1 MKASRSARDSTRVIS
16 ICGMTTMFSAF
27 GTRPQRQERDL
38 MTLQRMGKLLQQENL
53 IRNGLVTPRDGQS
66 VLPQGLAFRALE
78 IEELADVYF
87 FRPLGSVVA
96 RPAAALG
103 VTPIQL
109 TIFSMLVG
117 VAGGALLYSERLAL
131 VGFAL
136 LIVYSI
142 FDSADGQLARVTG
155 QSHGTGPRARRRGR
169 IRYARGDLH
178 RNHRGIS
185 LPAAEGGAII
195 IWAALAAIANTAQAQ
210 MYEYHRHHY
219 ATIVVKRFVPRDDP
233 AKIASPWIKWLYRW
247 YLAMQRMLNGLHVEV
262 ESVIAARSTAGA
274 VREDDRA
281 RYRDC
286 FYWPVRGWNLLGDN
300 TRFYAIGVLAWLHRI
315 DLFFAFILVPMNLA
329 LLALWIWQRRAD
341 RRFLQSV

>member
-1 MKASRSARDSTRVIS
+1 
-16 ICGMTTMFSAF
+16 
-27 GTRPQRQERDL
+27 
-38 MTLQRMGKLLQQENL
+38 
-53 IRNGLVTPRDGQS
+53 
-66 VLPQGLAFRALE
+66 LE

-87 FRPLGSVVA
+87 FRPLGSVIV

-103 VTPIQL
+103 ISPIQL

-117 VAGGALLYSERLAL
+117 VAGGALLFSERFAL

-136 LIVYSI
+136 LILYSI

-155 QSHGTGPRARRRGR
+155 QVTELGRVLDGVGGYVTYVVMYLAITAGLLQRGEGPS
-169 IRYARGDLH
+169 IL
-178 RNHRGIS
+178 
-185 LPAAEGGAII
+185 
-195 IWAALAAIANTAQAQ
+195 IWMLLAAIANITQAQ

-233 AKIASPWIKWLYRW
+233 AKITSPWIKWLYGG

-262 ESVIAARSTAGA
+262 ESAMAARSIGGA

-300 TRFYAIGVLAWLHRI
+300 TRFYAIGVLALLHRI
-315 DLFFAFILVPMNLA
+315 DLFFMFILVPMNLA
-329 LLALWIWQRRAD
+329 LIALWLWQRRAD
-341 RRFLQSV
+341 RRFLESV